1 MRYNRGMAVFQK
13 GFVLAAATLVLLT
26 FAPASEAQSTAAKQP
41 AASGGPQLAPSST
54 ITPGAAASDSDI
66 ELAVPIFCPKREI
79 LRGKDGKISGCAKC
93 PTGTD
98 MFGTGVRTEWELRSG
113 TMWGH
118 FTSPT
123 AENLVVTGYGCDSH
137 AHNFGGSYVFS
148 RRAGRL
154 RLLKYDPALFMD
166 QCHAFAYP
174 DGRDFLVCKGG
185 WFGMGQGSEFVF
197 VASFD
202 AAGADKDTTLITMT
216 DTTGTCGS
224 SPAQIVHSSDISD
237 LKFSTKENGELTGFT
252 TTLGTIRCSDVGD
265 PKKVKSPPPSL
276 KNYEI
281 EFTFDGKLFHA
292 TPEARKALALFE

>member
-1 MRYNRGMAVFQK
+1 MAVFQK
-13 GFVLAAATLVLLT
+13 GFVAAAALTLALLT
-26 FAPASEAQSTAAKQP
+26 IAPAGKAQGAP
-41 AASGGPQLAPSST
+41 AHPVSSA
-54 ITPGAAASDSDI
+54 ITPGAAASDGDI
-66 ELAVPIFCPKREI
+66 ELAVPMFCPTREI
-79 LRGKDGKISGCAKC
+79 LRGKDGKISGCSRC

-123 AENLVVTGYGCDSH
+123 AENLIVTGYGCDSH
-137 AHNFGGSYVFS
+137 AHNFGGSYVFT

-154 RLLKYDPALFMD
+154 RLLKYDPSLFMD
-166 QCHAFAYP
+166 QCHAFPYA

-185 WFGMGQGSEFVF
+185 WFGMGQGSGFIF

-202 AAGADKDTTLITMT
+202 AMGADKDTTLITMT

-224 SPAQIVHSSDISD
+224 NSAQVVHTSEISD
-237 LKFSTKENGELTGFT
+237 LKFATKESGELTGVT
-252 TTLGTIRCSDVGD
+252 TTLGTIRCADVGNSQ
-265 PKKVKSPPPSL
+265 KSKGPPPSL
-276 KNYEI
+276 KTYEI

-292 TPEARKALALFE
+292 TPESKKALALFE